1 MLAVAASL
9 TLLPATKANGQNR
22 GENQISLATNQ
33 IKPTGDYVTVD
44 FDLDLRNYPISAS
57 RQLVLTPVISDGNGN
72 VHELPQMIVNGRRR
86 DNLYRRMERI
96 NRTQEDGTVYR
107 VVRIK
112 GNEPGEVV
120 NYRTQIPFQRWM
132 RNASVTLNMDL
143 CGCGGENENTSRR
156 IVAQRIDFPAAPV
169 FDFAYTPNVTF
180 IQPPREDVKIRHESG
195 TAHITFGQG
204 QSAIQADIGNNR
216 AELEKI
222 AASLNYVQGEPTAEI
237 ASITIKAYA
246 SPEGTWHSNLAL
258 SQRRASALR
267 SYVGQFYG
275 IAPRM
280 IRAEGMG
287 EDWAGL
293 DSLVSNWTTLPDR
306 EAVLAII
313 RGTDVFDGR
322 ERKLMNLSGGSTYR
336 IMLNDLFPMLRRSD
350 YTIEYSVPSFTIEKS
365 KELIQSRPNMLSLE
379 EMYLIANTY
388 EKGSDAFNEVF
399 ATAVHLFPNDRIAN
413 LNAAGALLLA
423 GDAARAE
430 TILTPYADD
439 PQAWNNLGAAM
450 MKLNR
455 LDEAESYLI
464 RARSAGSAEAAANLE
479 ILRQLLEAIKEHE
492 DRQAEYERYL

>member
-1 MLAVAASL
+1 
-9 TLLPATKANGQNR
+9 
-22 GENQISLATNQ
+22 
-33 IKPTGDYVTVD
+33 
-44 FDLDLRNYPISAS
+44 
-57 RQLVLTPVISDGNGN
+57 
-72 VHELPQMIVNGRRR
+72 
-86 DNLYRRMERI
+86 
-96 NRTQEDGTVYR
+96 
-107 VVRIK
+107 
-112 GNEPGEVV
+112 
-120 NYRTQIPFQRWM
+120 
-132 RNASVTLNMDL
+132 
-143 CGCGGENENTSRR
+143 
-156 IVAQRIDFPAAPV
+156 
-169 FDFAYTPNVTF
+169 
-180 IQPPREDVKIRHESG
+180 
-195 TAHITFGQG
+195 
-204 QSAIQADIGNNR
+204 
-216 AELEKI
+216 
-222 AASLNYVQGEPTAEI
+222 
-237 ASITIKAYA
+237 
-246 SPEGTWHSNLAL
+246 
-258 SQRRASALR
+258 
-267 SYVGQFYG
+267 
-275 IAPRM
+275 
-280 IRAEGMG
+280 
-287 EDWAGL
+287 
-293 DSLVSNWTTLPDR
+293 
-306 EAVLAII
+306 
-313 RGTDVFDGR
+313 
-322 ERKLMNLSGGSTYR
+322 MNLSGGSTYR